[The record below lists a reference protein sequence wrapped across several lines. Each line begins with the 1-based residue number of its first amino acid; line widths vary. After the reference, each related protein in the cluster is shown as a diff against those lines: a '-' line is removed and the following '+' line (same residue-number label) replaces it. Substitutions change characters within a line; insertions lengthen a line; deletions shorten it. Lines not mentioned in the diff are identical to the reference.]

1 LDLRWKQRYHAYC
14 EYWESIELIGTDAKN
29 KLQIRAETFARHPPP
44 RSGLVQL
51 LSELPALPAGYP
63 ETHKRTRAK
72 FAAISFNKQRIVNL
86 FS

>member
-1 LDLRWKQRYHAYC
+1 M
-14 EYWESIELIGTDAKN
+14 KN
-29 KLQIRAETFARHPPP
+29 KGRGSGTGLTQPVPP

-63 ETHKRTRAK
+63 ETHKRRRAK

-86 FS
+86 LS